1 MTGNENIAHP
11 EHPMQIRD
19 ILSFSTHAATA
30 NRGRTLLMLLAMA
43 IAVSSVVVLISL
55 GDSARHYV
63 IDQFATLG
71 TNLLIVLPGRSETTG
86 GPPPLLGETPRDL
99 TLEDAMALT
108 RIRTVRRVS
117 SIIAGSAPVS
127 VGHLERELLVLG
139 STSELYEIRRLA
151 LNQGSFLPPGEPTRA
166 EAVCVIGLKGKKE
179 LFGNQPAI
187 GKWLRIGDRRFR
199 VIGILSPGV
208 SLGEDLGEVVI
219 IPVAAAQALFNRSSL
234 FRVLVESTS
243 SEGMEQTRQAI
254 LDIIRVRHEGEDD
267 ITVIT
272 QDAVLTTFDR
282 IFKALTLSVAG
293 IAAISLVVAGIM
305 IMNVMLVAVSNRR
318 AEIGLLKALGASRR
332 QILGLFLTESTILSS
347 IGAGIG
353 LILALF
359 GMRLAAFLFPEFPL
373 QLAPWS
379 STISLGVALITG
391 IIFGVL
397 PARRAADLEPA
408 FALAR
413 R

>member
-1 MTGNENIAHP
+1 
-11 EHPMQIRD
+11 MQIRD

-99 TLEDAMALT
+99 TLDDALALT

-139 STSELYEIRRLA
+139 STSELCEIRHLA
-151 LNQGSFLPPGEPTRA
+151 LTQGSFLPAGEPTRA
-166 EAVCVIGLKGKKE
+166 EAVCVIGQKGKKE

-187 GKWLRIGDRRFR
+187 GQWLRIGDRRFR
-199 VIGILSPGV
+199 VIGVLSPGV

-234 FRVLVESTS
+234 FRILVETTN

-254 LDIIRVRHEGEDD
+254 LDTIRVRHEGEDD

-347 IGAGIG
+347 IGAAIG
-353 LILALF
+353 LLLALL

-373 QLAPWS
+373 HLAPWS
-379 STISLGVALITG
+379 STIALGVALITG

>member
-1 MTGNENIAHP
+1 
-11 EHPMQIRD
+11 MQIRD
-19 ILSFSTHAATA
+19 ILSFSMHAATA
-30 NRGRTLLMLLAMA
+30 NRVRTLLMLLAMA

-55 GDSARHYV
+55 GDSARRYV
-63 IDQFATLG
+63 IDQFSTLG

-99 TLEDAMALT
+99 TLEDALALS
-108 RIRTVRRVS
+108 RSRTVRRIAP
-117 SIIAGSAPVS
+117 IIAGSAPVS
-127 VGHLERELLVLG
+127 VGHLERELLILG
-139 STSELYEIRRLA
+139 STSELYEIRHLA
-151 LNQGSFLPPGEPTRA
+151 LSQGSFLPPGEPTRA

-199 VIGILSPGV
+199 VIGVLSSPGV
-208 SLGEDLGEVVI
+208 SLGEDLGEVAI
-219 IPVAAAQALFNRSSL
+219 IPVAAAQALFNTSSL
-234 FRVLVESTS
+234 FRVLVEATS
-243 SEGMEQTRQAI
+243 SEGMEQTRQSI
-254 LDIIRVRHEGEDD
+254 LDTIRGRHEGEDD

-347 IGAGIG
+347 VGAGIG
-353 LILALF
+353 LILALL
-359 GMRLAAFLFPEFPL
+359 GMRLAAFLFPQFPL

-379 STISLGVALITG
+379 STIALGVALITG
-391 IIFGVL
+391 VAFGVL
-397 PARRAADLEPA
+397 PARRAANLEPA
-408 FALAR
+408 FALMR

>member
-1 MTGNENIAHP
+1 
-11 EHPMQIRD
+11 MQIRD

-30 NRGRTLLMLLAMA
+30 NRSRTLLMLLAMA

-63 IDQFATLG
+63 IDQFASLG

-99 TLEDAMALT
+99 TLSDAMALT

-127 VGHLERELLVLG
+127 FGHLERELLVLG
-139 STSELYEIRRLA
+139 STSELYEIRHLS

-187 GKWLRIGDRRFR
+187 GQWLRIGERRFR
-199 VIGILSPGV
+199 VIGVLSPSV

-219 IPVAAAQALFNRSSL
+219 IPVAAAQSLFNRSSL
-234 FRVLVESTS
+234 FRILVETS
-243 SEGMEQTRQAI
+243 HSEVMEQTRQAI
-254 LDIIRVRHEGEDD
+254 LDTIRLRHEGEDD

-282 IFKALTLSVAG
+282 IFQALTLSVAG

-332 QILGLFLTESTILSS
+332 QIIGLFLTESTILSS

-353 LILALF
+353 MILALL
-359 GMRLAAFLFPEFPL
+359 GMRLAALLFPEFPL
-373 QLAPWS
+373 HLAPWS
-379 STISLGVALITG
+379 SAISVGVALIPG
-391 IIFGVL
+391 MAFGVL

>member
-1 MTGNENIAHP
+1 
-11 EHPMQIRD
+11 MQIRD

-43 IAVSSVVVLISL
+43 IAVCSVVVLISL
-55 GDSARHYV
+55 GDSARRYV

-108 RIRTVRRVS
+108 RIRSVRRIAP
-117 SIIAGSAPVS
+117 IIAGSAPVS

-139 STSELYEIRRLA
+139 STSELYEIRHLA

-187 GKWLRIGDRRFR
+187 GQWLRIGDRRFR

-208 SLGEDLGEVVI
+208 SLGEDLGEVII
-219 IPVAAAQALFNRSSL
+219 IPVAAAQALFNRASL
-234 FRVLVESTS
+234 FRILVESTS
-243 SEGMEQTRQAI
+243 SEGMEQTRKGI
-254 LDIIRVRHEGEDD
+254 LDTIKVRHEGEDD

-353 LILALF
+353 LILALL

-379 STISLGVALITG
+379 SIISLGVALITG
-391 IIFGVL
+391 MVFGVL

>member
-1 MTGNENIAHP
+1 
-11 EHPMQIRD
+11 MQIRD

-55 GDSARHYV
+55 GDGARHYV

-108 RIRTVRRVS
+108 RIRTARRVS
-117 SIIAGSAPVS
+117 SIIAGSALVS

-139 STSELYEIRRLA
+139 STSELYEIRHLA
-151 LNQGSFLPPGEPTRA
+151 LSQGSFLPPGEPTRA

-187 GKWLRIGDRRFR
+187 GQWLRIGDRRFR

-234 FRVLVESTS
+234 FRILVETTNL
-243 SEGMEQTRQAI
+243 EGMEQTRQAI
-254 LDIIRVRHEGEDD
+254 LDTIRVRHEGEDD

-318 AEIGLLKALGASRR
+318 AEIGLLKALGASRT

-353 LILALF
+353 LLLALL
-359 GMRLAAFLFPEFPL
+359 GMRLAAFLFPQFPL

-391 IIFGVL
+391 IVFGVL
-397 PARRAADLEPA
+397 PARRAANLEPA

>member
-1 MTGNENIAHP
+1 
-11 EHPMQIRD
+11 MQIRD
-19 ILSFSTHAATA
+19 ILSFSLHAATA

-99 TLEDAMALT
+99 TLGDAMALT

-139 STSELYEIRRLA
+139 STAELYEIRHLA

-166 EAVCVIGLKGKKE
+166 EAVCVIGQKGKKE

-187 GKWLRIGDRRFR
+187 GQWLRIGDRRFR

-234 FRVLVESTS
+234 FRVLVETTS
-243 SEGMEQTRQAI
+243 SAGMEQTRQAI
-254 LDIIRVRHEGEDD
+254 LDTIRVRHEGEDD

-332 QILGLFLTESTILSS
+332 QILGLFLTESTILSL

-353 LILALF
+353 LLLALL

-373 QLAPWS
+373 HLAPWS
-379 STISLGVALITG
+379 STIALGVALITG
-391 IIFGVL
+391 IVFGVL
-397 PARRAADLEPA
+397 PARRAANLEPA

>member
-1 MTGNENIAHP
+1 
-11 EHPMQIRD
+11 MQIRD

-43 IAVSSVVVLISL
+43 IAVCSVVVLISL
-55 GDSARHYV
+55 GDSARRYV

-108 RIRTVRRVS
+108 RIRSVRRIAP
-117 SIIAGSAPVS
+117 IIAGSAPVS

-139 STSELYEIRRLA
+139 STSELYEIRHLA
-151 LNQGSFLPPGEPTRA
+151 LSQGSFLPPGEPTRA

-187 GKWLRIGDRRFR
+187 GQWLRIGDRRFR

-208 SLGEDLGEVVI
+208 SLGEDLGEVII
-219 IPVAAAQALFNRSSL
+219 IPVAAAQALFNRASL

-243 SEGMEQTRQAI
+243 SGGMEQTRKAI
-254 LDIIRVRHEGEDD
+254 LDTIKVRHEGEDD

-347 IGAGIG
+347 IGAAIG
-353 LILALF
+353 LLLALL

-379 STISLGVALITG
+379 SIISLGVALITG
-391 IIFGVL
+391 MVFGVL

>member
-1 MTGNENIAHP
+1 
-11 EHPMQIRD
+11 MQIRD

-99 TLEDAMALT
+99 TLGDAMALT

-139 STSELYEIRRLA
+139 STSELYEIRHLA

-187 GKWLRIGDRRFR
+187 GQWLRIGDRRFR

-234 FRVLVESTS
+234 FRVLVETTS
-243 SEGMEQTRQAI
+243 SAGMEQTRQAI
-254 LDIIRVRHEGEDD
+254 LDTIRVRHEGEDD

-318 AEIGLLKALGASRR
+318 AEIGLLKALGASRT

-353 LILALF
+353 LLLALL

-373 QLAPWS
+373 HLAPWS
-379 STISLGVALITG
+379 STIALGVALITG